1 MKRLP
6 GRNLF
11 FERELD
17 KGNIAIVN
25 ITSVHPAN

>member
-1 MKRLP
+1 MKRIP

-11 FERELD
+11 FEPELD
-17 KGNIAIVN
+17 NGNIAIVN

>member
-11 FERELD
+11 FEPKLD
-17 KGNIAIVN
+17 NGNIAIVN